1 METPDLPLIPDYLR
15 WYATRTPAATFAI
28 EEERRLSYAET
39 ADEVDRWAAA
49 LVGAGI
55 RPGDRVG
62 VFGDPCPEFLV
73 ALLAILSVGGVY
85 VGLNPKYTEGELEH
99 VVSDSGARLLLGI
112 AADRPEQAAKLE
124 ALRDTV
130 PTVERVAL
138 LDAAGP
144 ARPAP
149 TEDLERFLVE
159 NAASAAELA
168 VARLDRSPSEP
179 AAIVYTSG
187 STGRPKGAVITQ
199 RGFVAAARTHAHH
212 LLDTRASTTC
222 DLAINHVGCLVY
234 EVFQTLACGGRLV
247 CRRRFDP
254 AGVLRTI
261 EEHELAFWAAFPT
274 MFLLSI
280 QTVEW
285 RTTDLSSLQ
294 RVFWSGARA
303 SDDIL
308 AALRGTGARL
318 LTGWGLTEATGGVTF
333 TREGAD
339 DRTLTETVGQ
349 PADGYELE
357 VRDEHGRVCAV
368 GEPGEL
374 CVRSVTITAGY
385 LNRPEA
391 SAEAIDSGG
400 WLRSGD
406 MGTLDED
413 GNVRL
418 VGRSSE
424 MYKSGGY
431 NVYPREVEIAL
442 EEHDAVTLAAVISI
456 DDPVWGEVGHAF
468 VAAAEGT
475 TVDPDELREWA
486 RGSLANYKLPK
497 RLYVEDELPM
507 LSNGKVDKK
516 ELRRLAR
523 ERLEVEA

>member
-1 METPDLPLIPDYLR
+1 METPELPLIPDYLY
-15 WYATRTPAATFAI
+15 WYAERTPDATFVV
-28 EEERRLSYAET
+28 EDERRMTFAET
-39 ADEVDRWAAA
+39 AREVDRWAAA

-73 ALLAILSVGGVY
+73 ALLAILSIGGVY

-99 VVSDSGARLLLGI
+99 VVADSGARLLLGI
-112 AADRPEQAAKLE
+112 AGDRPEQAAKLE

-138 LDAAGP
+138 LGP

-149 TEDLERFLVE
+149 TEDLERFLAVH
-159 NAASAAELA
+159 AA
-168 VARLDRSPSEP
+168 SPSEVAAVRFGCGPDGP

-199 RGFVAAARTHAHH
+199 RGFVAAARTHARH
-212 LLDTRASTTC
+212 LLGTRASTTC

-234 EVFQTLACGGRLV
+234 ECFQTLTCGGRLV

-254 AGVLRTI
+254 AGVLHTI

-280 QTVEW
+280 QTIDW
-285 RTTDLSSLQ
+285 RVTDLTCLE
-294 RVFWSGARA
+294 RIFWSGARA

-308 AALRGTGARL
+308 VALRSTGARL
-318 LTGWGLTEATGGVTF
+318 MTGWGLTETTGGVTF
-333 TREGAD
+333 TREDAD
-339 DRTLTETVGQ
+339 DRVLTETVGQ

-357 VRDEHGRVCAV
+357 IRDEHGERCAV

-374 CVRSVTITAGY
+374 CVRSATVTAGY
-385 LNRPEA
+385 LNRPDA
-391 SAEAIDSGG
+391 TAESIDAEG

-406 MGTLDED
+406 MGTLGED
-413 GNVRL
+413 GNIRL

-442 EEHDAVTLAAVISI
+442 EEHDGVTLAAVVSI
-456 DDPVWGEVGHAF
+456 DDPIWGEVGHAF
-468 VAAAEGT
+468 VAAAEDAM
-475 TVDPDELREWA
+475 VDPHALREWA

-497 RLYVEDELPM
+497 RLYVEVELPM

-516 ELRRLAR
+516 ELRRMAR
-523 ERLEVEA
+523 ERMGVEA

>member
-1 METPDLPLIPDYLR
+1 METPELPLIPDYLA
-15 WYATRTPAATFAI
+15 WYAERTPDATFLI
-28 EEERRLSYAET
+28 EDERRLSFAET
-39 ADEVDRWAAA
+39 AREVDRWAAA

-55 RPGDRVG
+55 EPGDRVG

-112 AADRPEQAAKLE
+112 AADRPEQAGKLE
-124 ALRDTV
+124 ALRETV

-138 LDAAGP
+138 FGP
-144 ARPAP
+144 THRPP

-159 NAASAAELA
+159 RAVDAAGLAA
-168 VARLDRSPSEP
+168 ARLTRDPGEP

-187 STGRPKGAVITQ
+187 STGRPKGAVLTQ
-199 RGFVAAARTHAHH
+199 RAFVGAARTHARH
-212 LLDTRASTTC
+212 LLGTNASTTC

-234 EVFQTLACGGRLV
+234 EVFQTLTCGGLLV
-247 CRRRFDP
+247 FRRRFDP
-254 AGVLRTI
+254 VGILQTI
-261 EEHELAFWAAFPT
+261 EQHRLAFWAAFPT

-280 QTVEW
+280 QTPAW
-285 RTTDLSSLQ
+285 RTADLSSLE
-294 RVFWSGARA
+294 RIFWSGARA

-308 AALRGTGARL
+308 AALRGTGAQL
-318 LTGWGLTEATGGVTF
+318 MTGWGLTESGGGVTF

-339 DRTLTETVGQ
+339 DTVLTETVGQ

-357 VRDEHGRVCAV
+357 IRNEQGARCAV

-374 CVRSVTITAGY
+374 CVRSVTVTAGY
-385 LNRPEA
+385 LNRPDA
-391 SAEAIDSGG
+391 TAEAIDPDG

-406 MGTLDED
+406 MGLLDED

-442 EEHDAVTLAAVISI
+442 EEHEGVTLAAVVAI
-456 DDPVWGEVGHAF
+456 DDEVWGEVGHAF
-468 VAAAEGT
+468 VAPAEGAE
-475 TVDPDELREWA
+475 VDPHALREWA

-497 RLYVEDELPM
+497 RLYVEALPM

-523 ERLEVEA
+523 ERMEVQA